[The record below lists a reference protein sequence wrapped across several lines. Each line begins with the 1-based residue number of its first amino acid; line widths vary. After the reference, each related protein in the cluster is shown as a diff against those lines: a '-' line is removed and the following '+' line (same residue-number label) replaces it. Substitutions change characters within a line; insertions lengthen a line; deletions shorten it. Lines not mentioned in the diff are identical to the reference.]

1 MCLSNIV
8 EFSDLIRI
16 DMGFFLFHQS
26 PRTLC
31 TLVQRIS
38 AGMGNSRGLRA
49 AGMRAV
55 IATQGPYLGFT
66 IAKHVPASLRD
77 ALLFMLK
84 IAQTH

>member
-1 MCLSNIV
+1 
-8 EFSDLIRI
+8 
-16 DMGFFLFHQS
+16 
-26 PRTLC
+26 
-31 TLVQRIS
+31 
-38 AGMGNSRGLRA
+38 MGNSRGLRV

-66 IAKHVPASLRD
+66 IAKRVPASLRD